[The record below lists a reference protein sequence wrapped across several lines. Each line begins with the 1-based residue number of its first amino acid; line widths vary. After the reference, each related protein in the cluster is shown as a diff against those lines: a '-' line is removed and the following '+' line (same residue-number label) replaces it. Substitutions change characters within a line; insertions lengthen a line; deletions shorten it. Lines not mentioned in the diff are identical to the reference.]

1 MSALADHRR
10 FYANHILGSEDSPNP
25 AVIEAFARVEREHF
39 LGPGPWLVFNGSG
52 YLPTMS
58 DDPRLLYQDVLVGI
72 STERGINNG
81 QPSLHARCIAAC
93 APQRGELVVH
103 IGAGTGYY
111 TAILAE
117 LVGREGAV
125 IAYEIEADL
134 ADEARRLLAPD
145 WPQVRVACASATEVA
160 LPAADVI
167 YVSAGAT
174 HVPDAWLDA
183 LKPGGRLVLPLTPD
197 RGYGPMLLI
206 TRRGDDA
213 TRYAARSLMQVSF
226 IPCVGARDAAAS
238 AALRDAIDTHS
249 LRAIRSLRRH
259 TPPDETV
266 WCAGKGWWLSTADPD
281 DAR

>member
-1 MSALADHRR
+1 MSTLASHRR
-10 FYANHILGSEDSPNP
+10 FYASHILGSEGAPNA

-52 YLPTMS
+52 YLPTVS

-93 APQRGELVVH
+93 APRPGELVIH

-117 LVGREGAV
+117 LVGRDGAV

-134 ADEARRLLAPD
+134 ADEARRLLATD

-160 LPAADVI
+160 LPGADVI

-174 HVPDAWLDA
+174 HLPGAWLDA

-197 RGYGPMLLI
+197 HSYGPMLLI
-206 TRRGDDA
+206 TRRGGDA

-259 TPPDETV
+259 TPPDDTV
-266 WCAGKGWWLSTADPD
+266 WCAGKGWWLSTADPE
-281 DAR
+281 AR